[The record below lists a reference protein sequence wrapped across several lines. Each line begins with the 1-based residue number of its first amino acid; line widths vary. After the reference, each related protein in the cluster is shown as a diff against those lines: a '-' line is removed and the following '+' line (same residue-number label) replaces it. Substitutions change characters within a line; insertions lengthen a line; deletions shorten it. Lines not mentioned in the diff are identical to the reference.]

1 MKITRAYT
9 IDIETKRIL
18 DRKPNK
24 SQYVCRAVKKLDQK
38 DGEDD
43 IPLMEADD
51 KTIILEL
58 KARFDIH
65 SPQYQLLTTIMALL

>member
-9 IDIETKRIL
+9 VDRETIEIL
-18 DRKPNK
+18 KKKSNK
-24 SQYVCRAVKKLDQK
+24 SQYVCRAVKKLHRK
-38 DGEDD
+38 DDEDD
-43 IPLMEADD
+43 IPLMEATDRV
-51 KTIILEL
+51 ILLEL

>member
-9 IDIETKRIL
+9 IDLETKRIL
-18 DRKPNK
+18 DRKENK
-24 SQYVCRAVKKLDQK
+24 SQYVCRAVKKLHRK
-38 DGEDD
+38 DDEDD
-43 IPLMEADD
+43 IPLMEATDRV
-51 KTIILEL
+51 ILLEL